1 MKIKNGSR
9 HEENGWIRISITG
22 TPYARG
28 KAHGYLVAPE
38 LKKIMRMLD
47 FNLMNT
53 YGFDRFVLRE
63 IISELYGTNIK
74 NRYPEYYEEM
84 KGIVEGAKIRGTIL
98 TLDDIILWNC
108 YYSLEYLMDHAPGLI
123 HNNPILHEKY
133 GTLFPIIGKKQT
145 STGEGGGGGKDKC
158 TAFMAVG
165 DYTKDGNI
173 VCGHNTFDN
182 FIDAQHG
189 NVILD
194 IKPEKGNSIIMQTS
208 PGCIA
213 SGTDFY
219 VTSNGFICT
228 ETTLGG
234 FQVFELK
241 DPICCRIRKAMQYAK
256 TLDECDQFLSDGN
269 GGDYAN
275 SWFIGDTKTNTIM
288 YIELGLK
295 YKKVE
300 RTTNGYYIGYN
311 APTDPRIR
319 NLECSNTGYND
330 IRRHQ
335 GARRVR
341 LTQLIEEHKGKL
353 DVEVGEKILADHYDV
368 YLNKVNPCS
377 RTCCSHYELDDR
389 AFMSQVGR
397 PVPYQ
402 PRGAIDGI
410 VCDTTLAKKM
420 GLAARWGTSCGT
432 PFFAKPFL
440 ERNIQWSEL
449 TPYLL
454 DRVSQPWTIF
464 GTNTKK
470 DSRKNAIR
478 ANTNNYTRKNK

>member
-9 HEENGWIRISITG
+9 YEENGWIRISIQG
-22 TPYARG
+22 SPFARG

-38 LKKIMRMLD
+38 LKQIFRMLD
-47 FNLMNT
+47 FNLMNS
-53 YGFDRFVLRE
+53 YGFDRMFFRE
-63 IISELYGTNIK
+63 IITELYGTTIK
-74 NRYPEYYEEM
+74 ERYPEYYEEM
-84 KGIVEGAKIRGTIL
+84 KGITEGANVRGTKVSIEDIL
-98 TLDDIILWNC
+98 LWNC
-108 YYSLEYLMDHAPGLI
+108 YYSLEYLIGNLPSLI
-123 HNNPILHEKY
+123 HKNDILREKY
-133 GTLFPIIGKKQT
+133 GDLFPLDQKMSNFK
-145 STGEGGGGGKDKC
+145 EGGAKEKC
-158 TAFMAVG
+158 TGFMAVG

-182 FIDAQHG
+182 FLDAQYD
-189 NVILD
+189 NIMLD
-194 IKPEKGNSIIMQTS
+194 IKPEKGNSIIMQTA

-213 SGTDFY
+213 SGTDYY

-234 FQVFELK
+234 FQAFELK

-256 TLDECDQFLSDGN
+256 TLDECDQIISDGN

-300 RTTNGYYIGYN
+300 KKTNGYFIGYN
-311 APTDPRIR
+311 AATDPRIR
-319 NLECSNTGYND
+319 NLECSNTGHND

-341 LTQLIEEHKGKL
+341 LTQLLEENKGKL
-353 DVEVGEKILADHYDV
+353 DIEIGEKILADHYDV
-368 YLNKVNPCS
+368 YLNKINPCS

-389 AFMSQVGR
+389 AFMSQAGR

-402 PRGAIDGI
+402 PRGAMDGI
-410 VCDTTLAKKM
+410 VTDTNLAKKM
-420 GLAARWGTSCGT
+420 GLVARWGTSCGT
-432 PFFAKPFL
+432 PFLAKQFC
-440 ERNIQWSEL
+440 ERNIQWNEL
-449 TPYLL
+449 EPYLL
-454 DRVSQPWTIF
+454 DRVQQPWTTFLVSNNKKNSIKKSKQL
-464 GTNTKK
+464 TNNKY
-470 DSRKNAIR
+470 SRK
-478 ANTNNYTRKNK
+478 KN